1 MRIKI
6 FIVAALLAGASPALA
21 SGAMNNNTSSPIH
34 FSYEGRNYL
43 VSYVNDILYVKWVSK
58 YRRGKNGT
66 RYDSIDCRAPR
77 DTERPLCEHA
87 RRISS

>member
-1 MRIKI
+1 MRIK
-6 FIVAALLAGASPALA
+6 FIIIAALVASTSPALA
-21 SGAMNNNTSSPIH
+21 KTNSPGPVH

-66 RYDSIDCRAPR
+66 RFDSIDCRTPR
-77 DTERPLCEHA
+77 DAERPLCEHA